1 MGRKYYW
8 QQILSYQLKER
19 YRCCT
24 FYSLILIP
32 TQTAMKLKS
41 IGQLYCGYHALEKNE
56 GSKSKVVQLSFTIE
70 ESKINLVQNSSID
83 LQQSWRM

>member
-1 MGRKYYW
+1 MLQSLLHKLHLHAKQSSNYFIGRKYYR

-32 TQTAMKLKS
+32 TQTPMKLKS
-41 IGQLYCGYHALEKNE
+41 IGQLYCCYHALEKTK
-56 GSKSKVVQLSFTIE
+56 GA
-70 ESKINLVQNSSID
+70 NLKLFS
-83 LQQSWRM
+83 